1 MTKKYVHGYHS
12 SEGIRLIDQ
21 ATTLSEILHFDTVYP
36 AGSNVLEAGCGVG
49 AQTVI
54 LARRNPKARFTSV
67 DISDE
72 SLDAARRRISDEGLT
87 NVSLSRG
94 DIFNLPY
101 SDESFDHV
109 FVCFVL
115 EHVTNPID
123 ALNSVRRVLKPGGTI
138 IVIEGDHGSTYFY
151 PRSEA
156 AKRVIQCQVDLQAR
170 MGGNSLIGRQLY
182 PLLKEAGYENISV
195 SPRMVY
201 VDSSKPELVEGFTKN
216 TFIAMI
222 KGIRDQ
228 AIDAGII
235 EERHFDT
242 GINDLYRTTDE
253 DGTFMYTF
261 FKGRAF
267 KM

>member
-1 MTKKYVHGYHS
+1 MTNEYVHGYDS
-12 SEGIRLIDQ
+12 REGVRLIDQ
-21 ATTLSEILHFDTVYP
+21 ATTLSEILHSDTVYP

-54 LARRNPKARFTSV
+54 LARSNPKAQFTSV

-72 SLDAARRRISDEGLT
+72 SLCAARKRVSDEGFT
-87 NVSLSRG
+87 NVSFSKG

-101 SDESFDHV
+101 PDEAFDHV

-123 ALNSVRRVLKPGGTI
+123 ALNGLRRALKPGGTI
-138 IVIEGDHGSTYFY
+138 TVIEGDHGSTYFY

-156 AKRVIQCQVDLQAR
+156 ARRVIQCQVDIQAR
-170 MGGNSLIGRQLY
+170 MGGNSLIGRQVY
-182 PLLKEAGYENISV
+182 PLLKSAGYRNSSV

-222 KGIRDQ
+222 EGIKDQ
-228 AIDAGII
+228 AIGAAII
-235 EERHFDT
+235 GEHDFDK
-242 GINDLYRTTDE
+242 GINDLYRTTEE
-253 DGTFMYTF
+253 DGTFVYTF
-261 FKGRAF
+261 FKGKAF
-267 KM
+267 K